1 MMLQLH
7 GMIRVWDPIVR
18 LGHWALAIGFLVAW
32 LSADDWETVHVW
44 SGYIIG
50 AVIVVRLIWGVIG
63 TRHAR
68 FTDFVRGPRAVLAY
82 LRGLVGSKAPRY
94 LGHNPAGGAMA
105 VALLLSLSVTV
116 GSGLMIYAI
125 EENAGP
131 LASYVNS
138 RQDPAGAI
146 VARQGQGGHEDES
159 AAEERWE
166 DIHEIAASS
175 TLWLV
180 GLHVL
185 GVLASSLAHRENLP
199 KSMITGRKR
208 SQ

>member
-1 MMLQLH
+1 MMSQSDE
-7 GMIRVWDPIVR
+7 MVRVWDPIVR
-18 LGHWALAIGFLVAW
+18 LGHWVLVIGMLVAW
-32 LSADDWETVHVW
+32 LSAEEWEAAHVW

-50 AVIVVRLIWGVIG
+50 VVVIVRLIWGVIG

-68 FTDFVRGPRAVLAY
+68 FTDFVRGPRAVVAY
-82 LRGLVGSKAPRY
+82 LRGLAGGKAPRY

-105 VALLLSLSVTV
+105 VALLLALSITV
-116 GSGLMIYAI
+116 CSGLMLYAI

-131 LASYVNS
+131 LANYVNS
-138 RQDPAGAI
+138 GQNLTGTI
-146 VARQGQGGHEDES
+146 VALEGQHGHGES

-166 DIHEIAASS
+166 DIHEIAANT

-199 KSMITGRKR
+199 RSMVTGHKR

>member
-1 MMLQLH
+1 MSQSH
-7 GMIRVWDPIVR
+7 GMVRVWDPIVR
-18 LGHWALAIGFLVAW
+18 LGHWALVMGLLVAW
-32 LSADDWETVHVW
+32 LSADEWESVHVW

-50 AVIVVRLIWGVIG
+50 VVVIVRLAWGVIG
-63 TRHAR
+63 TRYAR
-68 FTDFVRGPRAVLAY
+68 FTDFVRGPHAVVAY
-82 LRGLVGSKAPRY
+82 LRGLAGGKAPRY

-105 VALLLSLSVTV
+105 VALLLALSITV
-116 GSGLMIYAI
+116 CSGMMLYAI

-131 LASYVNS
+131 LANYVDWGKNPT
-138 RQDPAGAI
+138 DTI
-146 VARQGQGGHEDES
+146 VALEGQRGHGES

-166 DIHEIAASS
+166 EIHEIAANT

-199 KSMITGRKR
+199 KSMVTGRKR